1 MSSSASS
8 ATLREA
14 RIRRGIELGEV
25 ERVTKIR
32 IKYLRAIEEEQWQLL
47 PGPAYAR
54 GFLSTYAQFLE
65 LDDRALVEEYRRRHG
80 VAETG
85 PIPEQMLPTR
95 GVAGRRQRRPSG
107 AVLAG
112 LIAVVILGVV
122 VIVGLLDGSPNGEDR
137 ADRVRRAEGSG
148 GAPSVTRTSQEPPR
162 AQPDRVSVRLRSS
175 GTVWVCLVDDRG
187 RALVNGE
194 TLVAGE
200 ARGEFRARAFEVT
213 FGNGAV
219 EMEVDDEPVDVP
231 DLAEPL
237 GYRITPG
244 GVRELDPASR
254 PTCV

>member
-1 MSSSASS
+1 M
-8 ATLREA
+8 
-14 RIRRGIELGEV
+14 
-25 ERVTKIR
+25 
-32 IKYLRAIEEEQWQLL
+32 
-47 PGPAYAR
+47 
-54 GFLSTYAQFLE
+54 
-65 LDDRALVEEYRRRHG
+65 
-80 VAETG
+80 
-85 PIPEQMLPTR
+85 
-95 GVAGRRQRRPSG
+95 
-107 AVLAG
+107 
-112 LIAVVILGVV
+112 
-122 VIVGLLDGSPNGEDR
+122 
-137 ADRVRRAEGSG
+137 
-148 GAPSVTRTSQEPPR
+148 
-162 AQPDRVSVRLRSS
+162 RLRSS

-219 EMEVDDEPVDVP
+219 DMEVDDEPVEVP